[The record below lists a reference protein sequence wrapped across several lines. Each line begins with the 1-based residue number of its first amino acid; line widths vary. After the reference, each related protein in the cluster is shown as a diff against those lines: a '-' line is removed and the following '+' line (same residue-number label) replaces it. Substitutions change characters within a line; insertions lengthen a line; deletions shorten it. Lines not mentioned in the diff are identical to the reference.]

1 MWIIKEFFNSIQWM
15 NTIVYYQHLISIFSN
30 FFIIYKTNRLTRN
43 NNKGLVVAFNNK
55 GLPAI

>member
-1 MWIIKEFFNSIQWM
+1 M

>member
-1 MWIIKEFFNSIQWM
+1 VWIIREFFNSIQWM
-15 NTIVYYQHLISIFSN
+15 NILVYYQQLILIFSN

-43 NNKGLVVAFNNK
+43 DNKGLVVVFNNK

>member
-1 MWIIKEFFNSIQWM
+1 M
-15 NTIVYYQHLISIFSN
+15 NILVYYQQLILIFSN

-43 NNKGLVVAFNNK
+43 DNKGLVVVFNNK

>member
-1 MWIIKEFFNSIQWM
+1 VWIIREFFNSIQWM
-15 NTIVYYQHLISIFSN
+15 NILVYYQQLISIFSN

-43 NNKGLVVAFNNK
+43 DNKGLVVVFNNK